1 MLSLEQTTATQCEIH
16 MKVYLRVCGLGQD
29 GCHSVIV
36 PSEAVYL
43 HLEQAEFSSAPSKE
57 DIVREGQEEHT
68 GRLCSF

>member
-43 HLEQAEFSSAPSKE
+43 QLEQA
-57 DIVREGQEEHT
+57 
-68 GRLCSF
+68 